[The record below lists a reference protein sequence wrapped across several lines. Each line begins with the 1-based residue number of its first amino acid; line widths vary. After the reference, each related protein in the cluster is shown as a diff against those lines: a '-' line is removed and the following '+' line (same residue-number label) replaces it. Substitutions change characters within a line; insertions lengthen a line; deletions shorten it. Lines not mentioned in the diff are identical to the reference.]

1 MTKSRIPFFCMAFLA
16 LTLFLGATGIQ
27 VQASEKVNL
36 NTATL
41 EELQE
46 LPGVGEVIAQRII
59 DYRSENPFENVE
71 EIIEIN
77 GVGETRYNKIKDL
90 ITI

>member
-1 MTKSRIPFFCMAFLA
+1 MAFLA